1 MMKQTVFT
9 TITPLPSYISRDI
22 VVETLHNHKEM
33 IELNPLVINFARC
46 KPPSFAPA
54 DEFHTIWYELTDRIS
69 YLPGGLLHGNVSY
82 KGCFHDLP
90 RGLQTHVYAPTGLDI
105 RDKWTVCGNMPGEP
119 RETIELGLPEAPR
132 EGLYLREDVQ
142 MRCQIWATSFVK
154 KTLKKA
160 HSTLVDRLIM
170 KANLLEEQRADRNS
184 VSLVSPTSSSHRFS
198 VASAELPVQEY
209 GQAMHSPREKWQ
221 QVHGMNGAA
230 NKKNSLPSASEL
242 PGSLRPGQLSGQAT
256 PAIQINGVSESNI
269 SGQRTVVS
277 QNQERHSRRSSYQG
291 KTLYELE

>member
-1 MMKQTVFT
+1 
-9 TITPLPSYISRDI
+9 
-22 VVETLHNHKEM
+22 M
-33 IELNPLVINFARC
+33 IELNPLVINFAQC

-69 YLPGGLLHGNVSY
+69 YLPGGLLQGNVSY

-132 EGLYLREDVQ
+132 EGLYLREDIQ

-160 HSTLVDRLIM
+160 HSALVDRLIM
-170 KANLLEEQRADRNS
+170 KANLLKERAESNS
-184 VSLVSPTSSSHRFS
+184 VSLGSPTSSSHRFS
-198 VASAELPVQEY
+198 VASAELPVSEY
-209 GQAMHSPREKWQ
+209 SRTMHSPHEKWQ
-221 QVHGMNGAA
+221 QVHGPNGAA
-230 NKKNSLPSASEL
+230 NKKIPSPSANEL
-242 PGSLRPGQLSGQAT
+242 PGSLRPGQLSGLAT
-256 PAIQINGVSESNI
+256 PEIQINGVSESSI
-269 SGQRTVVS
+269 SGQRTGVS
-277 QNQERHSRRSSYQG
+277 QNQERHSRRSSYPG

>member
-1 MMKQTVFT
+1 MKQTVFT

-119 RETIELGLPEAPR
+119 RETIELGLPEAPQGGIVPSR
-132 EGLYLREDVQ
+132 GRPDAMSDLGHELCQEDPEEG
-142 MRCQIWATSFVK
+142 
-154 KTLKKA
+154 TLNAGRSINHESK
-160 HSTLVDRLIM
+160 SSGRTTCGQELCLLGFSDLIF
-170 KANLLEEQRADRNS
+170 A
-184 VSLVSPTSSSHRFS
+184 
-198 VASAELPVQEY
+198 
-209 GQAMHSPREKWQ
+209 
-221 QVHGMNGAA
+221 
-230 NKKNSLPSASEL
+230 
-242 PGSLRPGQLSGQAT
+242 
-256 PAIQINGVSESNI
+256 
-269 SGQRTVVS
+269 
-277 QNQERHSRRSSYQG
+277 
-291 KTLYELE
+291 